1 MVTKGKR
8 GKGINWEM
16 ETDMYPLVHTKQY
29 T

>member
-8 GKGINWEM
+8 GKGINWET
-16 ETDMYPLVHTKQY
+16 ETDMYPLVHIKQY